1 MITLQL
7 NPQKVEGIQVSIQD
21 AAKES
26 ATTSR
31 LQVVK
36 DVTLEE
42 DIVVVEVAILNEIN
56 NPMFKVLNVVN
67 DDNVKNIYIFRN
79 IERLIANL

>member
-1 MITLQL
+1 M
-7 NPQKVEGIQVSIQD
+7 EGIQVSIQD
-21 AAKES
+21 AAKEN